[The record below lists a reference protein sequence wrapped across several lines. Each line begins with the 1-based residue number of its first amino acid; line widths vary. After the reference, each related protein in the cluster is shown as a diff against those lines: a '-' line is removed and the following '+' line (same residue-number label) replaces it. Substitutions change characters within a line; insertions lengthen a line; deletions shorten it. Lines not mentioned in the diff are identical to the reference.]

1 MLVPLLRC
9 IAMTKRVRFLR
20 DLMEEP
26 ADDSK
31 KVLPLLAVSAV
42 VVMLLGGF
50 IGVVKRTTVPND
62 ALTTQQFFVEGYI
75 KEQRHAPAVIT
86 PRPEQQRDREFVGQ
100 DSSRRV
106 E

>member
-1 MLVPLLRC
+1 
-9 IAMTKRVRFLR
+9 
-20 DLMEEP
+20 MEKP

-50 IGVVKRTTVPND
+50 VGVVKRTTVPKVPND

-75 KEQRHAPAVIT
+75 KEQRHAPAAIT
-86 PRPEQQRDREFVGQ
+86 PRPEQQREHEFVGQ